1 MYMTAGVLLLLA
13 DLWAVVRTLRS
24 DAETKNKMLWVA
36 IVLALPIVGM
46 VLWIWFGPS

>member
-13 DLWAVVRTLRS
+13 DLWAIVRTLRS

-36 IVLALPIVGM
+36 IVLVLPIVGV